1 MSADTLSE
9 TGAAEA
15 ERGKPE
21 RPRAGPPRPIGARWQ
36 VRLFAIMLIAL
47 AVTIVWVSN
56 LWLTDRFTERT
67 RAAADLR
74 VALYS
79 NAITSEL
86 QRNRV
91 VPLLL
96 SRDPVMVAALNSGDF
111 TATSQRLITFAEEL
125 GAAGLRLMDAEG
137 IVKASSDRTQIGEG
151 RRSEPYFIDA
161 LRTNDTLFH
170 VTQRET
176 GAFQFTYS
184 RRLSFDQQSI
194 GVIVVDVDLRQFENR
209 WRSPND
215 APRTRICAARR

>member
-1 MSADTLSE
+1 MASVDPT
-9 TGAAEA
+9 
-15 ERGKPE
+15 KPALKRE
-21 RPRAGPPRPIGARWQ
+21 GPPRPIGARWQ

-79 NAITSEL
+79 NAINSEL

-96 SRDPVMVAALNSGDF
+96 SRDPVMVAALNSDDF
-111 TATSQRLITFAEEL
+111 TATSQRLITFAEEI

-137 IVKASSDRTQIGEG
+137 KVVASSDRKQIGET
-151 RRSEPYFIDA
+151 RRSESYFIDA
-161 LRTNDTLFH
+161 LRTKDTLFH
-170 VTQRET
+170 VSQEET

-184 RRLSFDQQSI
+184 RRIAFDQQTI
-194 GVIVVDVDLRQFENR
+194 GVIPVAVPQ
-209 WRSPND
+209 
-215 APRTRICAARR
+215 